1 MNMMTRNDQEF
12 AETLTALSF
21 DEDDFEE
28 EYSPRRSRKWL
39 WGVAILSP
47 LLIAGSLMVFR
58 PDIPQKWGINTEQF
72 TLENIRALPLVQSV
86 WPSDQT
92 PETDPSTTAVQSV
105 AQTAET
111 ARPAPVPIP
120 IPPRVSEIT
129 GSGYVTATQTTSI
142 FSPLEG
148 RADDIAVKEGD
159 WVDAGQELL
168 RLEGSRERFALES
181 AQLTRA
187 NADLSMNTAAIS
199 LEQAQRELDRITTLV
214 ERGAIAANQLT
225 NAQVELI
232 HAQNSFA
239 QAQLAAKQ
247 AELSTRI
254 AEHEVGQLI
263 IRAPFSG
270 RITNLGVLVGDMV
283 AGQDGPQLDEM
294 ALMTLVNTQA
304 LTVEAEISETN
315 IATIR
320 DGVRGEAVLDA
331 FPYQPF
337 DISLDSISHVASIQK
352 GTITLRF
359 TPVNPPEG
367 TRPNMAVRIRIV
379 PTQQDETLAATRSN

>member
-1 MNMMTRNDQEF
+1 MMTRNDQKF
-12 AETLTALSF
+12 AKTLTALSF

-28 EYSPRRSRKWL
+28 EYSPHRSRKWL
-39 WGVAILSP
+39 WGVAVLSP
-47 LLIAGSLMVFR
+47 LLIAGSLVVYR
-58 PDIPQKWGINTEQF
+58 PDIPQKWGIDTEQF

-86 WPSDQT
+86 WPSDQA
-92 PETDPSTTAVQSV
+92 PETDPIITAVQSV
-105 AQTAET
+105 AQTGET
-111 ARPAPVPIP
+111 VRPAPA
-120 IPPRVSEIT
+120 PPSVSEIT

-148 RADDIAVKEGD
+148 RADDVGVKEGD

-187 NADLSMNTAAIS
+187 NADLSMNAAAIS
-199 LEQAQRELDRITTLV
+199 LEQAQSELDRKTTLV
-214 ERGAIAANQLT
+214 ERGAIAATQLID
-225 NAQVELI
+225 AQVELM
-232 HAQNSFA
+232 HVKNSFA
-239 QAQLAAKQ
+239 QAQLAAEQ

-254 AEHEVGQLI
+254 AEYEVSQLI

-270 RITNLGVLVGDMV
+270 RITNLGVLAGDMV

-315 IATIR
+315 IAAIR
-320 DGVRGEAVLDA
+320 DVVRGEAVLDA
-331 FPYQPF
+331 FPDQPF
-337 DISLDSISHVASIQK
+337 DISLDSIAHVASAQK

-379 PTQQDETLAATRSN
+379 PTQQDEILAATRSN

>member
-1 MNMMTRNDQEF
+1 MMTRNDQKF

-21 DEDDFEE
+21 DENDFEE
-28 EYSPRRSRKWL
+28 KYSPHRSRKWL
-39 WGVAILSP
+39 WGVAVLSP
-47 LLIAGSLMVFR
+47 FLIAGSLVVYR
-58 PDIPQKWGINTEQF
+58 PDIPQKWGIDTEQF
-72 TLENIRALPLVQSV
+72 TLENIGALPLVQSV

-92 PETDPSTTAVQSV
+92 PETDPITTAVQSV
-105 AQTAET
+105 AQTGET
-111 ARPAPVPIP
+111 IRPAPA
-120 IPPRVSEIT
+120 PPSVSEIT

-148 RADDIAVKEGD
+148 RADDVGAKEGD

-181 AQLTRA
+181 AQLSRA
-187 NADLSMNTAAIS
+187 NADLSMNAAAIS
-199 LEQAQRELDRITTLV
+199 LEQAQSELDRKTTLV
-214 ERGAIAANQLT
+214 ERGAIAATQLT
-225 NAQVELI
+225 DAQVELM
-232 HAQNSFA
+232 HAKNSFA
-239 QAQLAAKQ
+239 QAQLAAEQ

-254 AEHEVGQLI
+254 AEHEVSQLI

-270 RITNLGVLVGDMV
+270 RITKLGVLAGDMV

-315 IATIR
+315 IAAIG
-320 DGVRGEAVLDA
+320 DVVRGEAVLDA
-331 FPYQPF
+331 FPDQPF
-337 DISLDSISHVASIQK
+337 DISLDSIAHVASAQK

-379 PTQQDETLAATRSN
+379 PTQQDEILAATRSN